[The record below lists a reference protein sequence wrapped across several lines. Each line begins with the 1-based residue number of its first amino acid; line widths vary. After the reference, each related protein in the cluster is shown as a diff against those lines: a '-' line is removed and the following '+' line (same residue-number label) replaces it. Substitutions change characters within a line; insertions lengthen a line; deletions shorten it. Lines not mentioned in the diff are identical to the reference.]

1 MFCCSPMAARK
12 KSAQWAGP
20 SRHDGTMTTSL
31 AGREGGTLRVAIVGC
46 GNIAH
51 QHARAYAGSGRTEL
65 VGLVDIVPERAEAYV
80 DTYGG
85 RTYPDVTSLM
95 SEARP
100 DLVSIVTPPGA
111 HAELAAK
118 VLRAG
123 VSVLIEKPPCP
134 TLAEF
139 DIIAE
144 AERAGGG
151 TAYVVFQHRHGSG
164 ARRAAELLGSGALGR
179 PQIAVCETLW
189 FRPDSYFD
197 PDWRGTWSGEGGGPT
212 LGHGIHQIDLLLHL
226 LGPWQHLTAMAVR
239 QARPVEFEDVSLAV
253 VRFENGAVASV
264 VNSLLSPRELSRIRI
279 DTTAG
284 TLELN
289 HVYGYSDADWSF
301 VPVPRASEA
310 ASLGKD
316 PGTRDATGALRDST
330 AEVSDGANDAWAAS
344 AGMDVPSN
352 HAAQITRLVDDLHA
366 GRTHQTTLASTRST
380 VEFVSGVYA
389 SALLGREILREDLV
403 AGHPFYVD
411 LSGGMAAD
419 DITAR
424 MT

>member
-1 MFCCSPMAARK
+1 MTDSRIGTGD
-12 KSAQWAGP
+12 SA
-20 SRHDGTMTTSL
+20 
-31 AGREGGTLRVAIVGC
+31 LRVAIVGC

-65 VGLVDIVPERAEAYV
+65 VGLVDIVPERAKAYA

-85 RTYPDVTSLM
+85 RTYPDLTSLM
-95 SEARP
+95 SDARP
-100 DLVSIVTPPGA
+100 DLVSVVTPPGA
-111 HAELAAK
+111 HAEVAATL
-118 VLRAG
+118 LRAG
-123 VSVLIEKPPCP
+123 ASVLVEKPPCP

-144 AERAGGG
+144 AERASAG

-179 PQIAVCETLW
+179 PQVAVCETLW

-197 PDWRGTWSGEGGGPT
+197 PAWRGTWSGEGGGPT

-226 LGPWQHLTAMAVR
+226 LGPWQHLTAIAVR
-239 QARPVEFEDVSLAV
+239 QGRPVEFEDASLAV
-253 VRFENGAVASV
+253 VGFENGAVASV
-264 VNSLLSPRELSRIRI
+264 VNSLLSARELSRIRI

-284 TLELN
+284 TLEVD
-289 HVYGYSDADWSF
+289 HVYGYRDADWSF
-301 VPVPRASEA
+301 VPVPGASAA

-316 PGTRDATGALRDST
+316 PGTRDVTGALREST
-330 AEVSDGANDAWAAS
+330 SEMADGANDAWAAS
-344 AGMDVPSN
+344 AGIDIPSN
-352 HAAQITRLVDDLHA
+352 HSAQITRLVDDLLA
-366 GRTHQTTLASTRST
+366 GRTHQTTLTSTRST
-380 VEFVSGVYA
+380 LEFVTGVYA
-389 SALLGREILREDLV
+389 SALLGTGVQRADLV
-403 AGHPFYVD
+403 PGHPFYGD